1 MDQLIRG
8 AVVVTMDPARTI
20 HPGADVLLRDGAIVA
35 VGGDAAAQA
44 LPGALV
50 IEAAGKA
57 LIPGLVQ
64 AHVHLCQ
71 TLFRNLADGLELL
84 DWLRL
89 RIWPLEAAHDERTI
103 AISARLGI
111 AELVRGGTTA
121 ILDMGT
127 ARHTDSIFA
136 VAEEA
141 GFRLTGGKAHMDH
154 GDGLPRGL
162 REETGASLAE
172 GEALCRRWH
181 GRGLARYA
189 FAPRFVLSCSDGLL
203 AEVGQ
208 LARSLG
214 ARLHTHAS
222 ENRGE
227 GAAVRARFG
236 LENVAVLHR
245 FGLTGADVALAHCV
259 WPGEGE
265 RDLLRTTG
273 THVVHCPSSN
283 LKLASGIA
291 PIPEYLEAG
300 INVALGADGAPCN
313 NGLDGFLEMRLAAL
327 LHKPRR
333 GPAAMPG
340 ARVLEMATLGGAR
353 ALGLDHVI
361 GSIEPGKRADL
372 ALVDLERAHCTPMGD
387 DVCAAIVHSVQRSDV
402 TDVWIDGRR
411 VLRDRELVTLD
422 EARIVA
428 EAREAA
434 RLVAGRAEAR
444 CG

>member
-8 AVVVTMDPARTI
+8 SIVVTMDGARSI
-20 HPGADVLLRDGAIVA
+20 QPGADVLLRDGAIVA

-44 LPGALV
+44 RPGAAV
-50 IEAAGKA
+50 IEAGGRA

-89 RIWPLEAAHDERTI
+89 RIWPLEAAHDERSMTT
-103 AISARLGI
+103 SARLGI
-111 AELVRGGTTA
+111 AELVRGGTTS

-127 ARHTDSIFA
+127 ARHTDAIFA
-136 VAEEA
+136 AAEEA

-154 GDGLPRGL
+154 GDDLPRGM
-162 REETGASLAE
+162 REATEASLAE

-208 LARSLG
+208 LARGLG

-222 ENRGE
+222 ENRSE
-227 GAAVRARFG
+227 GAAVRERFG
-236 LENVAVLHR
+236 AENIEVLHR

-259 WPGEGE
+259 HPAAGEVA
-265 RDLLRTTG
+265 LLRGTG

-291 PIPEYLEAG
+291 PIPELLEAG
-300 INVALGADGAPCN
+300 VNVALGADGAPCN
-313 NGLDGFLEMRLAAL
+313 NNLDGFLEMRLAAL

-333 GPAAMPG
+333 GPGAMAG
-340 ARVLEMATLGGAR
+340 ATVLEMATLGGAR
-353 ALGLDHVI
+353 ALGIDDIV

-372 ALVDLERAHCTPMGD
+372 ALVDLERAHATPLGD

-411 VLRDRELVTLD
+411 GLRDRELVTLD
-422 EARIVA
+422 AERIVA
-428 EAREAA
+428 EAR
-434 RLVAGRAEAR
+434 VEAR
-444 CG
+444 RLAAIL